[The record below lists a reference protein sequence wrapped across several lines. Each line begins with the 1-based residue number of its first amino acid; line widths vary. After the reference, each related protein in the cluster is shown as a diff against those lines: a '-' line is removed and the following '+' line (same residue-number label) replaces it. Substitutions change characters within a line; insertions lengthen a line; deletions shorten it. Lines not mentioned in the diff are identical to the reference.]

1 MQQPFTAAAHHDVL
15 VLLVQISVLLLTAR
29 LLGELALRL
38 GQPAVVGEIL
48 AGILLGPSLLSG
60 LSPTIEEWLIPQTP
74 VQGYLLETISL
85 IGLMLLLLIT
95 GLEIDLS
102 LVKHHARSAAGIAV
116 GGLSLT
122 ISTGIIVGLLLP
134 KDLLASGIER
144 AVFALFLAIALAIS
158 ALPVLAKVLIDLKL
172 TRRDVGQT
180 IIAAAMIDDTVG
192 WILISVVV
200 GLASGAAISVGAIGE
215 SVGSIVLLMGLSF
228 TVMRWL
234 VKRSLDFTLD
244 RIKSRDKILTLV
256 VLFTFAWGAF
266 SQALH
271 LEALLGAFL
280 MGVILSQMPKLDAE
294 VIHKLESLAFGI
306 FSPIFFAVAGLK
318 VNIGN
323 LLEPR
328 LMGYGLLIMGAGI
341 LAKTIGIYIGARL
354 IGKVNHWTALFF
366 GSGLNARGS
375 MGIIVAN
382 IGLQQNIITQDM
394 FSIIVVMAVLTSL
407 LAPVAMRQTF
417 KQIQPSETE
426 LERLR
431 QESLSADNLVT
442 NIHRVLLPLRYR
454 ENTEPTSLQII
465 AARVLDSIGKKS
477 PLAITLM
484 SAVNKGDEQKATTFL
499 TQTGKVFNDHE
510 VQRKV
515 ASGDDAS
522 DLILDEAKKGYQLMV
537 LGATQGKT
545 SAQTLFTPIIDT
557 LVRLSP
563 SPTLILHGREVLPGW
578 RPRHILIP
586 TNGSIAA
593 RRAAEVGIGLAVE
606 GDEELVFLRVVESG
620 GDDYLDTS
628 GSLLERQMV
637 ASRQMVDELEKL
649 GEAFGVRTFG
659 EVKIGREPETIIL
672 EMARQKSVD
681 LIILGVSVQAGSER
695 LYLGPRVERILGNAP
710 CPVIVVNTFS

>member
-1 MQQPFTAAAHHDVL
+1 MQQPFTAASHHDIL
-15 VLLVQISVLLLTAR
+15 VLLVQISVLLFTAR
-29 LLGELALRL
+29 VLGEMALRL
-38 GQPAVVGEIL
+38 GQPAVVGEIF

-60 LSPTIEEWLIPQTP
+60 LSPTLEEWIIPQTP
-74 VQGYLLETISL
+74 VQGYLLELVSL
-85 IGLMLLLLIT
+85 IGLMFLLLIT

-102 LVKHHARSAAGIAV
+102 LVKLHARSAAGIAA
-116 GGLSLT
+116 GGLSITLT
-122 ISTGIIVGLLLP
+122 TGIIIGLLLP
-134 KDLLASGIER
+134 EDLLAGGVER

-180 IIAAAMIDDTVG
+180 IIAAAMIDDTTG

-200 GLASGAAISVGAIGE
+200 GLASGAAISLGAIGE
-215 SVGSIVLLMGLSF
+215 SVGSIVLLMALSF
-228 TVMRWL
+228 TLMRVV

-244 RIKSRDKILTLV
+244 RIKSRDKVLTLV
-256 VLFTFAWGAF
+256 VLLTFAWGAF

-280 MGVILSQMPKLDAE
+280 MGVILSQMPKLDAD
-294 VIHKLESLAFGI
+294 VIHKLESVTFGI
-306 FSPIFFAVAGLK
+306 FSPIFFSVAGLK
-318 VNIGN
+318 VNIGS

-328 LMGYGLLIMGAGI
+328 LILYGLLIMGAGI
-341 LAKTIGIYIGARL
+341 LAKLSGVYLGSRL

-382 IGLQQNIITQDM
+382 IGLEQNIITQDM

-407 LAPVAMRQTF
+407 LAPAAMRQTF
-417 KQIQPSETE
+417 KKIQPTEAE

-431 QESLSADNLVT
+431 QEALSADNLVA
-442 NIHRVLLPLRYR
+442 NVHRVLLPMRYR
-454 ENTEPTSLQII
+454 ENAEPSSLQII
-465 AARVLDSIGKKS
+465 AARILDSIGKKS
-477 PLAITLM
+477 PLSITLM
-484 SAVNKGDEQKATTFL
+484 SAVNKGDEQKAAGFL
-499 TQTGKVFNDHE
+499 TQIGKIFNGHE
-510 VQRKV
+510 IQRKV

-522 DLILDEAKKGYQLMV
+522 DLILQEAQKGYQLMV
-537 LGATQGKT
+537 LGATQGQT
-545 SAQTLFTPIIDT
+545 SAHALFNPIIDT
-557 LVRLSP
+557 LVRLAP
-563 SPTLILHGREVLPGW
+563 SPTLIVHGREVSPDW
-578 RPRHILIP
+578 RPRHILVP

-606 GDEELVFLRVVESG
+606 GDEELVLVRVVEFG
-620 GDDYLDTS
+620 GDNYLDAS
-628 GSLLERQMV
+628 GNLLERQLFG
-637 ASRQMVDELEKL
+637 ARQTIDELEKL

-659 EVKIGREPETIIL
+659 EVKLGREPEAIIL

-710 CPVIVVNTFS
+710 CPVMVVNTFS